1 MLAIGFF
8 WHLLMALKELS
19 LGWQK
24 NVVTAADQERGLKK
38 ALEDLAM
45 LNTICFN
52 GKVLEL
58 QYVKTLLQNITDDRS
73 FQISNL
79 IMLIW
84 NYL

>member
-1 MLAIGFF
+1 
-8 WHLLMALKELS
+8 MALKELS

-38 ALEDLAM
+38 ALEVLAM

-52 GKVLEL
+52 GKVPEL
-58 QYVKTLLQNITDDRS
+58 QYVKTLLQNITDDSS

-79 IMLIW
+79 IMLIY

>member
-1 MLAIGFF
+1 
-8 WHLLMALKELS
+8 MALKELS
-19 LGWQK
+19 VGWQK

-38 ALEDLAM
+38 ALEDFAM

-58 QYVKTLLQNITDDRS
+58 QYDKILLQNITDDSS

-79 IMLIW
+79 IMLIC